1 MAKHKILDLTK
12 NLPRDI
18 YTKRQVENVLEEAE
32 SIHAREGHMAS
43 PACTKRS
50 SILTKHAFSCL
61 LLLFGWV
68 ENSLSYCLVF
78 FFLDLDI
85 MKTFK
90 SLSEMI
96 DLFKN
101 NKQLN
106 TNQRMND
113 NLICNIME
121 DYNKFVE

>member
-1 MAKHKILDLTK
+1 
-12 NLPRDI
+12 
-18 YTKRQVENVLEEAE
+18 
-32 SIHAREGHMAS
+32 
-43 PACTKRS
+43 
-50 SILTKHAFSCL
+50 
-61 LLLFGWV
+61 
-68 ENSLSYCLVF
+68 
-78 FFLDLDI
+78 

-106 TNQRMND
+106 TNERMND

-121 DYNKFVE
+121 DYDKFVIFHFYIWYLYFLFFFINVAIIAKGCLLCTKILARV

>member
-1 MAKHKILDLTK
+1 
-12 NLPRDI
+12 
-18 YTKRQVENVLEEAE
+18 
-32 SIHAREGHMAS
+32 
-43 PACTKRS
+43 
-50 SILTKHAFSCL
+50 
-61 LLLFGWV
+61 
-68 ENSLSYCLVF
+68 
-78 FFLDLDI
+78 

-121 DYNKFVE
+121 DYDKFVE

>member
-1 MAKHKILDLTK
+1 
-12 NLPRDI
+12 
-18 YTKRQVENVLEEAE
+18 
-32 SIHAREGHMAS
+32 
-43 PACTKRS
+43 
-50 SILTKHAFSCL
+50 
-61 LLLFGWV
+61 
-68 ENSLSYCLVF
+68 
-78 FFLDLDI
+78 

-106 TNQRMND
+106 TNQTMND